1 MPGVIKIGDHFA
13 VSEYILVLIIL
24 ALTGVAVILTR
35 FLMNRAI
42 RLASEH
48 LNSDPTKYRFLKHM
62 LTATIIT
69 LGIGLAIYTIPS
81 LRAIAVSLFA
91 GAGIFTV
98 IIGFASQQAFA
109 NIVSGI
115 FIVLFKPFRIN
126 DIIEV
131 GKQYEG
137 VVEDITLRHT
147 VIRNWENRRIII
159 PNSIISN
166 ETLINSSI
174 IEEKTCRHLNIGI
187 SYDSDIDLAQQIIED
202 EVAKHPNYRDNRTPE
217 EKAAGEPLVRTRVV
231 ALADF
236 SVNIRVYLWAETAVD
251 AFVLSADVMKSI
263 KQRFDREGVEIPFP
277 YRTVVYKKDLPA
289 NAVLQ
294 KEIPPP
300 AEPNDEAM
308 D

>member
-1 MPGVIKIGDHFA
+1 MLAAVQIGDSLK
-13 VSEYILVLIIL
+13 VSEYIIVVIIL
-24 ALTGVAVILTR
+24 ILTFVLVVVTR

-48 LNSDPTKYRFLKHM
+48 LKSDPTKYRFMKHM
-62 LTATIIT
+62 LTAVIFT

-91 GAGIFTV
+91 GAGIFAV

-126 DIIEV
+126 DIITIAN
-131 GKQYEG
+131 QYDG

-147 VIRNWENRRIII
+147 VIRNWENRRVII

-174 IEEKTCRHLNIGI
+174 IDEKTNRRVVIGI
-187 SYDSDIDLAQQIIED
+187 SYDSDVDLARSIIHEEMLNHPSLIDPRSPED
-202 EVAKHPNYRDNRTPE
+202 I
-217 EKAAGEPLVRTRVV
+217 KAGAERVLTRVT
-231 ALADF
+231 ALGDF
-236 SVNIRVYLWAETAVD
+236 SVNIRLELWAKSSLD
-251 AFVLSADVMKSI
+251 AFIMSTDLLDSI
-263 KQRFDREGVEIPFP
+263 KKRFDAEGVEIPFP
-277 YRTVVYKKDLPA
+277 YRTIVYKKDLPA
-289 NAVLQ
+289 NARI
-294 KEIPPP
+294 KKPTDKP
-300 AEPNDEAM
+300 AKS
-308 D
+308 

>member
-1 MPGVIKIGDHFA
+1 MLAAVQIGESLK
-13 VSEYILVLIIL
+13 VSEYIIVAIILVLTFIL
-24 ALTGVAVILTR
+24 VVVTR

-48 LNSDPTKYRFLKHM
+48 LNSDPTKYRFMKHM
-62 LTATIIT
+62 LTATIVT

-91 GAGIFTV
+91 GAGIFAV

-126 DIIEV
+126 DIITV
-131 GKQYEG
+131 ANQYDG

-147 VIRNWENRRIII
+147 VIRNWENRRVII

-174 IEEKTCRHLNIGI
+174 IDEKTNRRENIGI
-187 SYDSDIDLAQQIIED
+187 SYDSDVDLARSIIHE
-202 EVAKHPNYRDNRTPE
+202 EMLKHPALIDPRTPE
-217 EKAAGEPLVRTRVV
+217 EIRAGVERVLTRVT
-231 ALADF
+231 ALGDF
-236 SVNIRVYLWAETAVD
+236 SVNIRMELWAENSLE
-251 AFVLSADVMKSI
+251 AFKMATDLLDSI
-263 KQRFDREGVEIPFP
+263 KKRFDAEGVEIPFP
-277 YRTVVYKKDLPA
+277 YRTLVYKKDLPA
-289 NAVLQ
+289 NARM
-294 KEIPPP
+294 KKS
-300 AEPNDEAM
+300 NDTPTKS
-308 D
+308 